1 MSSGDEAG
9 RAAKDDSSARS
20 QKRPRVRPM
29 RFLAPVDPS
38 VRHEVFGSLFFTGPQ
53 WRPYIIRFSM
63 LLSLSVIIATY
74 GILSDSAA
82 VVIGAMLIA
91 PLMTPVLA
99 IAASVVMGWPGRLSS
114 SAAIVATASVGAIFL
129 AWLVSLIAPQE
140 LFALVLPGELLART
154 EPTTLDLGIALAAGA
169 AGAYV
174 LIRKEAL
181 AALPGAA
188 ISVAL
193 VPPLATIGASLE
205 LGEGDL
211 ARGAGLLYITNL
223 AGIIFAAIA
232 VFVVTGFIPGF
243 QMRNV
248 GRRIAVG
255 VAAALFGVVVVF
267 VPLSGNV
274 TDIVIDAQTRTG
286 VSQDVEAWLGDDSPL
301 EVTGLEVAGNEV
313 TVDLVGPEQPPP
325 EERLGAQL
333 ADRLGDEVTLTVRW
347 TERSEESI
355 SVVVR

>member
-1 MSSGDEAG
+1 MSSGDSAG

-20 QKRPRVRPM
+20 QKRPRARLM

-38 VRHEVFGSLFFTGPQ
+38 VRREVFGSLFFTGPKL
-53 WRPYIIRFSM
+53 RPYLVRFST

-74 GILSDSAA
+74 GILSDSSA

-99 IAASVVMGWPGRLSS
+99 MAASVVMGWPGRLST
-114 SAAIVATASVGAIFL
+114 SATIVAAASVGAIFL
-129 AWLVSLIAPQE
+129 AWLLSLLAPQE

-154 EPTTLDLGIALAAGA
+154 EPTTFDLGIALAAGA

-174 LIRKEAL
+174 LVRHEAL
-181 AALPGAA
+181 AALPGVA

-193 VPPLATIGASLE
+193 VPPLAVVGTSLE

-211 ARGAGLLYITNL
+211 ARGALLLYLTNL
-223 AGIIFAAIA
+223 AGIIFAAIV
-232 VFVVTGFIPGF
+232 VFVVTGFIPEF

-267 VPLSGNV
+267 VPLSGNA
-274 TDIVIDAQTRTG
+274 TDIVIDAQTRTE
-286 VSQDVEAWLGDDSPL
+286 VSQDVEAWLGEDSPQEVTSL
-301 EVTGLEVAGNEV
+301 EVVGDLI
-313 TVDLVGPEQPPP
+313 TVDLVGPQEPPP
-325 EERLGAQL
+325 PQLLRAQL

-347 TERSEESI
+347 TQRSEQSI
-355 SVVVR
+355 SPVVR

>member
-1 MSSGDEAG
+1 
-9 RAAKDDSSARS
+9 
-20 QKRPRVRPM
+20 M

-38 VRHEVFGSLFFTGPQ
+38 VRHEVFGSLFFTGLK
-53 WRPYIIRFSM
+53 WRPYIIRFST

-99 IAASVVMGWPGRLSS
+99 IAASVVMGWPGRLLS
-114 SAAIVATASVGAIFL
+114 SAAIVATASVGAIFI
-129 AWLVSLIAPQE
+129 AWLVALIAPQE
-140 LFALVLPGELLART
+140 IFALVLPGELLART

-174 LIRKEAL
+174 LVHKEAL

-193 VPPLATIGASLE
+193 VPPLAVVGASLE

-211 ARGAGLLYITNL
+211 ARGAGLLYLTNL
-223 AGIIFAAIA
+223 AGIVFAAIV
-232 VFVVTGFIPGF
+232 VFVVTGFIPEFRTQNMGK
-243 QMRNV
+243 
-248 GRRIAVG
+248 RIAVG

-267 VPLSGNV
+267 VPLSGNA

-286 VSQDVEAWLGDDSPL
+286 VSHDVEVWLGDDSPL

-313 TVDLVGPEQPPP
+313 TVDLVGPVEPPP
-325 EERLGAQL
+325 PKPLGAQL
-333 ADRLGDEVTLTVRW
+333 AGRLGDEVILTVRW

-355 SVVVR
+355 SPVVR

>member
-1 MSSGDEAG
+1 
-9 RAAKDDSSARS
+9 
-20 QKRPRVRPM
+20 
-29 RFLAPVDPS
+29 
-38 VRHEVFGSLFFTGPQ
+38 
-53 WRPYIIRFSM
+53 
-63 LLSLSVIIATY
+63 
-74 GILSDSAA
+74 

-114 SAAIVATASVGAIFL
+114 SAAIIATASVGAIFI
-129 AWLVSLIAPQE
+129 AWLVALIAPQE
-140 LFALVLPGELLART
+140 IFALVLPGELLART

-174 LIRKEAL
+174 LIHKEAL

-193 VPPLATIGASLE
+193 VPPLAVVGASLE

-211 ARGAGLLYITNL
+211 ARGAGLLYLTNL
-223 AGIIFAAIA
+223 AGIVFAAIV
-232 VFVVTGFIPGF
+232 VFVVTGFIPEF
-243 QMRNV
+243 RTQNMLK
-248 GRRIAVG
+248 RIAVG

-267 VPLSGNV
+267 VPLSGNA

-286 VSQDVEAWLGDDSPL
+286 VSHDVEVWLGDDSPL

-313 TVDLVGPEQPPP
+313 TVDLVGPVEPPP
-325 EERLGAQL
+325 PKPLGAQL
-333 ADRLGDEVTLTVRW
+333 AGRLGDEVILTVRW

-355 SVVVR
+355 SPVVR

>member
-1 MSSGDEAG
+1 MSSGDSAG
-9 RAAKDDSSARS
+9 RAAKDDSRARS
-20 QKRPRVRPM
+20 QKRPRVRPL
-29 RFLAPVDPS
+29 RFLSQVDPS
-38 VRHEVFGSLFFTGPQ
+38 VRREVFGSLFFTGPKS
-53 WRPYIIRFSM
+53 RPYLVRFST

-99 IAASVVMGWPGRLSS
+99 IAASVVMGWPGRLST
-114 SAAIVATASVGAIFL
+114 SATIVAAASVGAIFL
-129 AWLVSLIAPQE
+129 AWLVSLIAPSE

-154 EPTTLDLGIALAAGA
+154 EPTTFDLGIALAAGA

-174 LIRKEAL
+174 LVRKQAL
-181 AALPGAA
+181 AALPGVA

-193 VPPLATIGASLE
+193 VPPLAVVGASLE

-211 ARGAGLLYITNL
+211 ARGALLLYLTNL
-223 AGIIFAAIA
+223 AGIVFAAIV
-232 VFVVTGFIPGF
+232 VFVVTGFIPEF
-243 QMRNV
+243 RMRNM

-255 VAAALFGVVVVF
+255 VVAALFAVAVVF
-267 VPLSGNV
+267 VPLKGNA
-274 TDIVIDAQTRTG
+274 TDIVTNAQTTTG
-286 VSQDVEAWLGDDSPL
+286 VSQDVKAWLGDDSPL
-301 EVTGLEVAGNEV
+301 EVTSLEVAGDEV
-313 TVDLVGPEQPPP
+313 TVDLVGPEEPPP
-325 EERLGAQL
+325 PQPLGAQL

-355 SVVVR
+355 SLAVR